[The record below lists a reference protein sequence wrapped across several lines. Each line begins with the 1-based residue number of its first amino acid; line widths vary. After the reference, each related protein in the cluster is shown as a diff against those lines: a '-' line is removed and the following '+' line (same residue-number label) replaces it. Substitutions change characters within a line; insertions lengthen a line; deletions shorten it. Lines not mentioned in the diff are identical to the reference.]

1 MSLGA
6 SAPSLAAIL
15 SRAPVFCAMS
25 AEHLTALASR
35 ASTRPMTAGEHL
47 FQRGDPGSAMLVVIT
62 GEVRIVLPSLD
73 GREQVLRM
81 VQPGEVFGEMA
92 VLDGGKRSADAVAH
106 TDGRLLQLDRR
117 DIMMQMRATPE
128 LAVTIL
134 GVLSERLRATSWLL
148 EAMLFHDAGARLA
161 TILLALTQ
169 GQAGRRVTITQS
181 ALGDRIGT
189 TRETVNR
196 RLRELQTEGVLALEP
211 GRITVLDPAA
221 LRRLAPPTELAEGAI
236 PQLW

>member
-1 MSLGA
+1 MTSGA
-6 SAPSLAAIL
+6 SAPTLAAML
-15 SRAPVFCAMS
+15 SRAPVFHAIS
-25 AEHLTALASR
+25 AEHLAALASR
-35 ASTRPMTAGEHL
+35 ASTRPMAAGERL
-47 FQRGDPGSAMLVVIT
+47 FQRGDLGTAMLVVMT

-73 GREQVLRM
+73 GREQVLRI
-81 VQPGEVFGEMA
+81 VQAGEVFGEMA
-92 VLDGGKRSADAVAH
+92 VLDGGRRSADAVAQ
-106 TDGRLLQLDRR
+106 TNGRLLQLDRR
-117 DIMMQMRATPE
+117 DLMAQMHATPE
-128 LAVTIL
+128 LALTIL

-161 TILLALTQ
+161 TILLAMTQ
-169 GQAGRRVTITQS
+169 GQAGRRVDITQS

-196 RLRELQTEGVLALEP
+196 RLRELQNDGVLALES

-221 LRRLAPPTELAEGAI
+221 LRRLAPPTEAADGAI